1 LSLRLLIDEDSQAKP
16 LVKMLREA
24 LHDVLT
30 VNEAGLQGK
39 IDSLVLDYARQDN
52 RVLLT
57 HNCDDFEELHEA
69 NSTHLGILAVYKN
82 DDPSKDMS
90 FRAIVKAIS
99 NLEAA
104 LVPLAEQFIPLN
116 AWNY

>member
-1 LSLRLLIDEDSQAKP
+1 MSLRLLIDEDSQAKP

-30 VNEAGLQGK
+30 VNEAGLKGK
-39 IDSLVLDYARQDN
+39 IDSLVFDYAMQDN

-69 NSTHLGILAVYKN
+69 NPNHLGILAVYKN

-90 FRAIVKAIS
+90 FKTIVKAIA

-104 LVPLAEQFIPLN
+104 ALDLTNQFIALN
-116 AWNY
+116 HWNY